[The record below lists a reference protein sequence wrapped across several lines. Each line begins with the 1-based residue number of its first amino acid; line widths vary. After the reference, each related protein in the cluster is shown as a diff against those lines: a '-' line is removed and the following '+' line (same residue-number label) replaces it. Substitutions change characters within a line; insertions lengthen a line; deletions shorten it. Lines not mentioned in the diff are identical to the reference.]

1 MAIAKILVVD
11 DEESVRTML
20 KLVLRREGYEFL
32 EAEDGLEAMEI
43 AKQERPY
50 VIMMDVRMPRMD
62 AMAALRAV
70 RQERI
75 NATVILMT
83 AFAAVESAVQAMK
96 SALTTISSSLSTSTR

>member
-1 MAIAKILVVD
+1 MN
-11 DEESVRTML
+11 SC
-20 KLVLRREGYEFL
+20 
-32 EAEDGLEAMEI
+32 EAEDGLKAIEI
-43 AKQERPY
+43 AKQERPD

-62 AMAALRAV
+62 GMAALRAV

-96 SALTTISSSLSTSTR
+96 SGAYDYIIKPFNIDEVKILLGRVLESTTTGS